1 MFLNAAD
8 SEHTSHTL
16 TGNTQITA
24 TVDGGRGLTPFFFK
38 TSFFKQRIICP
49 GRLCRIPTMERQLYL
64 LDSMFR
70 NMNVQ
75 ERQLRGDLPSSLVRQ
90 WHLL

>member
-24 TVDGGRGLTPFFFK
+24 TVDGGRGLTPFFLRPHFL
-38 TSFFKQRIICP
+38 SSVLSVLADFVESRRWNANFICWI
-49 GRLCRIPTMERQLYL
+49 LCLEI
-64 LDSMFR
+64 
-70 NMNVQ
+70 
-75 ERQLRGDLPSSLVRQ
+75 
-90 WHLL
+90 